1 MPPPSQVAETPT
13 YHPSERIR
21 APAEVEEP
29 LEFLQGEES
38 RRAMGQMGMMLARAP
53 EGKMPIG
60 EALGRP
66 PDLRRLLPF
75 GCQTP
80 TIRMPVVD
88 EGAHAFPEPWPN
100 MGIFASN
107 LDACLRV
114 ST

>member
-1 MPPPSQVAETPT
+1 MPPPNQVAETLT
-13 YHPSERIR
+13 YHQQIR

-29 LEFLQGEES
+29 LESIRGEAS
-38 RRAMGQMGMMLARAP
+38 RRAMGQMGMIMMLAHAP

-66 PDLRRLLPF
+66 PDPRRLLPF

-80 TIRMPVVD
+80 MIRMPVVD
-88 EGAHAFPEPWPN
+88 EDAHARPEPCPN
-100 MGIFASN
+100 LGIFASN
-107 LDACLRV
+107 PDACLRV